1 MRHLPGTPMTTVGTS
16 AAFCPAHMRSLELV
30 SAGPTP
36 AFLTGNIGEIQ
47 ALGGAALAHARF
59 SKRYGPVY
67 STFGAPQPWVVTD
80 SPAFA
85 HDILEQHSIRPTMPS
100 LLYGKDRQFDQAN
113 ILAASGDKHRSLRG
127 AWLPLFFTG
136 RHAPCQYKKCMLIL
150 RVVMYARQVCVTA
163 TLASVS
169 IIQSKHMCI
178 HRHGLCSRST
188 AWRGT
193 LC

>member
-1 MRHLPGTPMTTVGTS
+1 
-16 AAFCPAHMRSLELV
+16 MRSLELV
-30 SAGPTP
+30 SAGPMP

-47 ALGGAALAHARF
+47 ALGGAALAHAQF

-136 RHAPCQYKKCMLIL
+136 RHAPCQYKKCMLTL
-150 RVVMYARQVCVTA
+150 WAVMYARQVCVTA
-163 TLASVS
+163 TLPSVS
-169 IIQSKHMCI
+169 VVQSKHMCI